1 MMWFSFT
8 ASCWPATD
16 TVIIRGTFVAKRSRN
31 AVELLGVSIFNFSY
45 VLKPV

>member
-1 MMWFSFT
+1 MMMWFTFT

-16 TVIIRGTFVAKRSRN
+16 TVIIPGTFVKRSRN
-31 AVELLGVSIFNFSY
+31 DIQLLWVSIFYFSY